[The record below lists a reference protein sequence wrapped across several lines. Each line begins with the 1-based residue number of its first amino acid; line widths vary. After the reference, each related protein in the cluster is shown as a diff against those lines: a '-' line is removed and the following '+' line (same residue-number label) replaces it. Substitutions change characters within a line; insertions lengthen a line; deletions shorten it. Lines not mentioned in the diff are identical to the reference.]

1 MPQAIL
7 ISPITRQTIQKTR
20 VAAYC
25 RVSTNSADQ
34 QNSYATQVRVYTSLI
49 QKKKEW
55 ELVEIFADE
64 GLSGMKAQNRVEF
77 QRMIKM
83 CEQHRIDLIVTKSVS
98 RFARNAKESLE
109 YVRKLKLLGV
119 GVQFEKEGIYTL
131 ALGDEMLLNTFSA
144 IAQEESKAISQNQR
158 LSIVKRMQS
167 GEYVD
172 NNAPYGFR
180 LVDKVLVAYEPEA
193 VIVRE
198 IFAKYLCGHSISEI
212 ARELSDRGI
221 KTKTGKSVWHPSK
234 IAYILGNERYR
245 GDSKYQKTYRDTTVP
260 FKQYRNR
267 GQEDMFYATMTHT
280 PLIDRDTF
288 DNVQILLKKRQDT
301 FRKYTTQNIYPLT
314 SRIQC
319 SECGSYFRRR
329 IVSGVA
335 KWGCS
340 RHIQDRTQCS
350 SNYYSEERIYD
361 AFTVMVNKLR
371 FSEFDI
377 LGQVILRLES
387 AERKQKQKSTAAKE
401 LNRNIADLN
410 AKLVMVEQ
418 LHSKGYLKDE
428 IYKAQVREINN
439 QLRQLKCERQSEFS
453 SDISDMINE
462 LERLKKLLD
471 ELEEPQ
477 EHFDEKLFVEA
488 VQSININQHDEIT
501 FTLIGGLRFTEML

>member
-1 MPQAIL
+1 MPQVKL
-7 ISPITRQTIQKTR
+7 ISPITRQEIRKIR

-25 RVSTNSADQ
+25 RVSSNSADQ
-34 QNSYATQVRVYTSLI
+34 QNSYANQIRVYTSLI
-49 QKKKEW
+49 QRKKEW

-64 GLSGMKAQNRVEF
+64 GLSGMNAQNRTEF

-83 CEQHRIDLIVTKSVS
+83 CEQHQIDLIVTKSVS

-172 NNAPYGFR
+172 SNAPYGFR
-180 LVDKVLVAYEPEA
+180 LVDKALVVYEPEA
-193 VIVRE
+193 AIVRMMFE
-198 IFAKYLCGHSISEI
+198 NYLSGQSTSEI
-212 ARELSDRGI
+212 ARDLNSRGI
-221 KTKTGKSVWHPSK
+221 KTKTGKSTWRSTKV
-234 IAYILGNERYR
+234 AYILGNERYC
-245 GDSKYQKTYRDTTVP
+245 GDCKYQKTYRDTTVP
-260 FKQYRNR
+260 FKQFRNR
-267 GQEDMFYATMTHT
+267 GQEDMFYASMTHA

-288 DNVQILLKKRQDT
+288 DKVQLLLKKRQDV
-301 FRKYTTQNIYPLT
+301 FGKSTTQNIYPLT

-329 IVSGVA
+329 QVSGAV

-340 RHIQDRTQCS
+340 KHIQDRTQCS

-361 AFTVMVNKLR
+361 AFVAMVNKLR
-371 FSEFDI
+371 FSEYDI
-377 LGQVILRLES
+377 MGQTLLRLES
-387 AERKQKQKSTAAKE
+387 AELKRKQKNTAARE
-401 LNRNIADLN
+401 LSRNIADLN

-418 LHSKGYLKDE
+418 LHAKGYLKDE
-428 IYKAQVREINN
+428 VHKAQVREIND
-439 QLRQLKCERQSEFS
+439 QLRQLKRERNVNSPRVLP
-453 SDISDMINE
+453 I
-462 LERLKKLLD
+462 
-471 ELEEPQ
+471 
-477 EHFDEKLFVEA
+477 
-488 VQSININQHDEIT
+488 
-501 FTLIGGLRFTEML
+501 